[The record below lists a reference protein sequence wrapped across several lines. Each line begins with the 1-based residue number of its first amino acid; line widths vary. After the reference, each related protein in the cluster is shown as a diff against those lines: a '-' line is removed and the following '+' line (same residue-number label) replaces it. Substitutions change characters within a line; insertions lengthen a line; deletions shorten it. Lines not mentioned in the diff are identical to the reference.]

1 METDAPLGGG
11 GSAAPDPAAG
21 QAGAGFPG
29 AGGFPGQPGF
39 PDQPGMF
46 GQPGFPDQPGM
57 FGQPGFPDQPGMFG
71 QPGFPDQPGMFGQ
84 PGFPGGPPLPGQPG
98 FPGPFPGALAGRS
111 RFSGFPVGRGY
122 GAVRSARRMV
132 LAALAL
138 MAILVVVGIAVAS
151 HIARENGPSGDC
163 VGGPVQNAVGQP
175 DANGNVSLPCSGGG
189 SITIHV
195 GNP

>member
-11 GSAAPDPAAG
+11 GSAAPDPTAG
-21 QAGAGFPG
+21 QAGAGFPD

-46 GQPGFPDQPGM
+46 GQPDT
-57 FGQPGFPDQPGMFG
+57 FGQPGL
-71 QPGFPDQPGMFGQ
+71 
-84 PGFPGGPPLPGQPG
+84 PGGPPLPGQLG
-98 FPGPFPGALAGRS
+98 YPGPFPRVLVGRS
-111 RFSGFPVGRGY
+111 RFGRFPVGAGY
-122 GAVRSARRMV
+122 GAVRSARRGA
-132 LAALAL
+132 LAGLAL
-138 MAILVVVGIAVAS
+138 MAILVAVGIAVAS

-175 DANGNVSLPCSGGG
+175 DGNGNVSLPCSGGG